1 MPDHPPRRLP
11 GRVPEPGTR
20 LPSSGHR
27 RPVCRHRRFGVCRCE
42 TGLAGKEALCI
53 FLNKR
58 IKELFRRV
66 RKEFVAEAYPGI
78 HWRGKGIA

>member
-27 RPVCRHRRFGVCRCE
+27 RPVCRAPSFWR
-42 TGLAGKEALCI
+42 LP
-53 FLNKR
+53 
-58 IKELFRRV
+58 V
-66 RKEFVAEAYPGI
+66 RDRS
-78 HWRGKGIA
+78 RGKGGFVYLPEQANKGIVPPCPQRVRCGGVSRHTLAR